1 MKLHDRG
8 YADRILRID
17 LNVGKD
23 STEPLPEAALRPLLG
38 GKGLG
43 AYILIN
49 EQPAGVE
56 PLSPENRLIFDVGPL
71 TGTTAPTAGR
81 FGSTTKSP
89 ATGTYSDAYCGGF
102 FGQTMKYAGYDAIV
116 IRGAAAEPLMLLID
130 DDKVEFRPAAH
141 LWGKT
146 ITQATEELRREFGPD
161 WQSLVIGPPGEK
173 KSNIAGIFNETRA
186 LARGGVGAVMG
197 SKNLKAIVARGS
209 GSVAV
214 ANRQRFDR
222 ALQLANRAVR
232 MSSAVTRMTLEG
244 TANILEFVNV
254 VGALPTRNFQQ
265 GRFELADEITGEAWR
280 DKSWKRN
287 YACFGCPIACS
298 KVTREVDGQIL
309 EGPEYETIY
318 ALGSNCAI
326 ADQEVI
332 IRMSLLCD
340 EFGIDTISA
349 GAIVAFVMEMFE
361 KGIIQASELD
371 GLEPRFGDCRAALG
385 LVEKMAKAEGC
396 GEWLSEGVR
405 RIAERFPQ
413 AAPFAMH
420 VKGLEMPAYH
430 PNAAKGMALGY
441 AVSER
446 GACHLRGA
454 PLTEVLGGAD
464 PLAYEGKAKLF
475 RDHQAEMALWNS
487 AVLCCFPGFGMS
499 LKELSQLVNAATGFD
514 YATVKEFEL
523 VGERISTLARLFNVR
538 EGLAR
543 QEDTLPERSLAHPL
557 PSGPAKGHVVEL
569 DPLLDEYYELVGWD
583 ENGVPTP
590 RRVRELGLDELVGP
604 RSVEGL
610 TKSDIIACRKSI
622 SS

>member
-610 TKSDIIACRKSI
+610 TKSDIIA
-622 SS
+622 